1 MISIAEQNRRRK
13 AVEYSIATCELEGC
27 IISDEYRKLSEK
39 YIKGEMTLE
48 EMGKIIRRN
57 LPSNKSKWYIE
68 IFTRYICVEFDV

>member
-27 IISDEYRKLSEK
+27 IISDEYRKL
-39 YIKGEMTLE
+39 
-48 EMGKIIRRN
+48 
-57 LPSNKSKWYIE
+57 